1 MRTGQPTGSPD
12 RDDLSDLGE
21 GQAEAPRPGDERQ
34 QGQRVGVVEPV
45 AAVGSRGRRE
55 DPRGFV
61 EPEGLSTEPAPGR
74 HLTDQER
81 LASHGSTLHLAPKG
95 KVKGRS
101 CQVTTGTRGAA

>member
-1 MRTGQPTGSPD
+1 MRTGHPTGSAD

-34 QGQRVGVVEPV
+34 QGQRVGVIEPV
-45 AAVGSRGRRE
+45 PAVGSRGRRE

-61 EPEGLSTEPAPGR
+61 EPERLSTEPALGC

-81 LASHGSTLHLAPKG
+81 LASHGFTRHLALKG
-95 KVKGRS
+95 KVKAPSRP
-101 CQVTTGTRGAA
+101 VTTGTRGSA